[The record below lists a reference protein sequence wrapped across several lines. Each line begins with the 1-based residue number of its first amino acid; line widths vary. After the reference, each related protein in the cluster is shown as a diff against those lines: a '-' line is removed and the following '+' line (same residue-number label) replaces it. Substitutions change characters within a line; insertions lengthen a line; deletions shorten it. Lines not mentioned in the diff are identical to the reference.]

1 MQTMNH
7 YSVNLWQEQVRE
19 GYPWYDRP
27 ADASRQ
33 VYAAKEEEAV
43 KECLKALGW
52 SSVCHAEVF
61 DLAERPV
68 HSYHVFDDYPLCLER
83 IGQSDAA
90 RSSQQVVET
99 HSRLFDA
106 YTA

>member
-1 MQTMNH
+1 MKYKEPT
-7 YSVNLWQEQVRE
+7 
-19 GYPWYDRP
+19 

-33 VYAAKEEEAV
+33 AYAAKEEEAV

-61 DLAERPV
+61 DLAEHPV

-99 HSRLFDA
+99 HSRLSDA

>member
-1 MQTMNH
+1 MKYKEPT
-7 YSVNLWQEQVRE
+7 
-19 GYPWYDRP
+19 

-43 KECLKALGW
+43 KECLQALGW

-68 HSYHVFDDYPLCLER
+68 HSYHAFDDYPLFLEH